1 MGGRSGRLRQS
12 RCHAKDARPP
22 VKRHALDPA
31 EIAVLGNALHSV
43 AVEMGAAL
51 RRTTFS
57 PNIEERRD
65 YSSAVFSAEGELIAM
80 GDDMPVHLGSM
91 PMSVGVAVTS
101 LKFKRGDVAML
112 NDPYRGGTHLPDITM
127 VAPVF
132 LPAGSQPAF
141 FVANRA
147 HHADVGGMYPGSMGP
162 CREIFQEG
170 IRIPPVKLYV
180 RGQMNGDVLRLILVN
195 VRTAAER
202 EGDLTAQIGACRIG
216 AERVLSLVEK
226 YGLGRVQAN
235 IAALLDHSERL
246 MRAELQQLPRG
257 EFSAEDALDDDG
269 ISEDRIPIRVTIRTD
284 PERGEVRVDFS
295 KSSPQVTGSVNAVYA
310 ITYSAT
316 FYVLRCLLPPEA
328 APTAGLMRPV
338 SVLTKP
344 GTIVDA
350 RLPAPVAGGNV
361 ETSQRIT
368 DVLMRAFASILPQ
381 RVPAASSGTMNNV
394 TIGGID
400 PRNSQPFTY
409 YETVAGGSGARP
421 DSHGISGVH
430 THMTNS
436 SNTPIEALE
445 FAYPF
450 CVHRYGYRKGA
461 GGAGQFHGGGGL
473 VREIEILGPA
483 QITLLADRR
492 VTAPYGLAGGEAG
505 ERGRSVLTDST
516 GAERIIPGKCS
527 VTAKP
532 GSRIRIESPG
542 GGGWGQSSS

>member
-1 MGGRSGRLRQS
+1 MSAQT
-12 RCHAKDARPP
+12 
-22 VKRHALDPA
+22 DPIELAIFKSAFHSIA
-31 EIAVLGNALHSV
+31 E
-43 AVEMGAAL
+43 EMGATL
-51 RRTTFS
+51 RRTSFS
-57 PNIEERRD
+57 PNIKERRD
-65 YSSAVFSAEGELIAM
+65 YSSAVFDGSGNVIAM

-91 PMSVGVAVTS
+91 PMSVRAALDT
-101 LKFKRGDVAML
+101 LTLEPDDIAIL
-112 NDPYRGGTHLPDITM
+112 NDPYAGGTHLPDITLVM
-127 VAPVF
+127 PVF
-132 LPAGSQPAF
+132 ADSEEQPVF

-170 IRIPPVKLYV
+170 LRIPPVKLYV
-180 RGQMNGDVLRLILVN
+180 RGRMNDHVVRMILDN
-195 VRTAAER
+195 VRTPGER

-216 AERVLSLVEK
+216 AERVLSLVDK
-226 YGLGRVQAN
+226 WGFGRVQENA
-235 IAALLDHSERL
+235 AALLDQSERL
-246 MRAELQQLPRG
+246 MRAELRQLPRG

-269 ISEDRIPIRVTIRTD
+269 ITDAPVPIRLTVTTD
-284 PERGEVRVDFS
+284 PERGEIRIDFS
-295 KSSPQVTGSVNAVYA
+295 QSSPQVTGSVNAVYA

-338 SVLTKP
+338 SVITKP

-368 DVLMRAFASILPQ
+368 DVLMRAFAKILPD

-400 PRNSQPFTY
+400 PRNSQPYTY
-409 YETVAGGSGARP
+409 YETIAGGSGARP
-421 DSHGISGVH
+421 TSPGISGVH

-450 CVHRYGYRKGA
+450 RVHRYGYRKGS
-461 GGAGQFHGGGGL
+461 GGAGQFRGGDGL

-492 VTAPYGLAGGEAG
+492 LTAPYGLAGGASG
-505 ERGRSVLTDST
+505 ERGRSILTDEAGEEKSL
-516 GAERIIPGKCS
+516 PGKCS
-527 VTAKP
+527 ITAKA
-532 GSRIRIESPG
+532 GTRIRIESPG
-542 GGGWGQSSS
+542 GGGWGTPDTSN